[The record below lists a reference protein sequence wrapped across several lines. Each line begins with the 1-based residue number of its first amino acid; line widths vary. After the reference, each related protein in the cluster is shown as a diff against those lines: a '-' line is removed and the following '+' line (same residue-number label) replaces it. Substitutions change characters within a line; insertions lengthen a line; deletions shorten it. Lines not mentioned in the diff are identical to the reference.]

1 MSKLCKGKYHGSGIK
16 EIADNEKYCEICKQ
30 EIKLIRNHTRDV
42 ATVVVGVVLT
52 IIGVFTGGRKLWEK
66 KVK

>member
-30 EIKLIRNHTRDV
+30 EIKLNRKRTTEV
-42 ATVVVGVVLT
+42 ATGVLGVVECELFSVNLV
-52 IIGVFTGGRKLWEK
+52 GCGK
-66 KVK
+66 KD

>member
-30 EIKLIRNHTRDV
+30 EIKLNRKRTTEV
-42 ATVVVGVVLT
+42 ATGVLGVVLT
-52 IIGVFTGGRKLWEK
+52 IIGVFTGRKLWNK
-66 KVK
+66 K